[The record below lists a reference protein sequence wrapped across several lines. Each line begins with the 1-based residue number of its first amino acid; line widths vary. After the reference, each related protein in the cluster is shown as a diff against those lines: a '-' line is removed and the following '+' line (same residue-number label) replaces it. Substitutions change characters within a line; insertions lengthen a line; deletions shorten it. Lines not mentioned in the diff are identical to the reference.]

1 MTGRSLALVAFLALL
16 WGAGYPLIKLAVET
30 IPPLTVAAL
39 RSVIGAALLFAFLDA
54 AMRADLLKGLRSNA
68 FVLQAL
74 FTCVIPWSL
83 VAWASRSIDASLA
96 TVLNSLSPIFA
107 FLVTWGITRHEPA
120 TSRKFVGVL
129 LGIAGVVTIIGVN
142 ALAGMG
148 KHTVAEV
155 ACVLGS
161 ASYGIAA
168 ILGTRFRALSPLV
181 PAAGSVVTAAVV
193 LVPLALL
200 VDQPWS
206 IQPSTRSMAG
216 LLGIS
221 IFSTVVAFLV
231 YFRLLSTVGTI
242 ATTSQAYL
250 RIVVGVG
257 LSVLFLGE
265 RLSWNL
271 VAGSLLVVA
280 GVVAMTLPARR
291 SA

>member
-39 RSVIGAALLFAFLDA
+39 RAVIGAGLLIAFLDA
-54 AMRADLLKGLRSNA
+54 GMRADLRKGLRSNA
-68 FVLQAL
+68 FLLQAL

-107 FLVTWGITRHEPA
+107 FLVTWAITRHEPA
-120 TSRKFVGVL
+120 TSRKFLGVV
-129 LGIAGVVTIIGVN
+129 LGIAGVLTIIGVN
-142 ALAGMG
+142 ALAGIG
-148 KHTVAEV
+148 KHTVAEI

-181 PAAGSVVTAAVV
+181 PAAGSVIIAAAM
-193 LVPLALL
+193 LVPLAVL

-206 IQPSTRSMAG
+206 VQPSARSLAG
-216 LLGIS
+216 VLGMS
-221 IFSTVVAFLV
+221 VFSTVVAFLV

-257 LSVLFLGE
+257 LSVVFLDE
-265 RLSWNL
+265 KLSWNL
-271 VAGSLLVVA
+271 LVGSVLVVS